1 MTTLD
6 NEKLENVSGGIEF
19 PHQPRPGGD
28 SFPKHPA
35 SPLET
40 LSFEELVREAEKFES
55 LIGPNAGEAFQRFK
69 PEMFKFWKEKNPEE
83 YEKHKAEVDA
93 IIGEN

>member
-6 NEKLENVSGGIEF
+6 NEKLENVSGGF
-19 PHQPRPGGD
+19 RDPRDVNVPEHD
-28 SFPKHPA
+28 
-35 SPLET
+35 PLPPFET
-40 LSFEELVREAEKFES
+40 LSFEEAVREAEKFES